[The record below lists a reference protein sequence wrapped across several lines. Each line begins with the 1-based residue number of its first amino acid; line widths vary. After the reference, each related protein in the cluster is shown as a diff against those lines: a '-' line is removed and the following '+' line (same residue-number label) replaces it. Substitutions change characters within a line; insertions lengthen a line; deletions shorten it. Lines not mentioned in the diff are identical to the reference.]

1 MTVDGM
7 SSCAWTISQSI
18 PPTTITWQYQIT
30 APMPLEAIGDLMAA
44 ARASYT
50 EPPVNLLAS
59 TKRYAGYLVYV
70 SADFFQS
77 APNGAPTNPPADVL
91 GFFSLVLSYAKSAD
105 GSVNRSPKFLTSI
118 MPRTSF
124 ITMFN
129 LIKSGLGDGLKSGP
143 DALYEIVKVLAC
155 YTWSVIDDDSFELEY
170 VHVPKLL
177 VQINLLATES
187 IPISAVV
194 P

>member
-7 SSCAWTISQSI
+7 SSCTWTIDKSI
-18 PPTTITWQYQIT
+18 PPATIEWLYQIT
-30 APMPLEAIGDLMAA
+30 APMPLEAIGDLMAE
-44 ARASYT
+44 ARLPYGK
-50 EPPVNLLAS
+50 PPVNLLAS
-59 TKRYAGYLVYV
+59 SNRNAGSLVYV

-155 YTWSVIDDDSFELEY
+155 YTWATDDDNNAELEY

>member
-1 MTVDGM
+1 
-7 SSCAWTISQSI
+7 
-18 PPTTITWQYQIT
+18 
-30 APMPLEAIGDLMAA
+30 MPLEAIGDLMAA
-44 ARASYT
+44 ARPPYSK
-50 EPPVNLLAS
+50 PPVNLLAA
-59 TKRYAGYLVYV
+59 TKKRAGYLFYV

-91 GFFSLVLSYAKSAD
+91 GFFSLVLSYAKVAD
-105 GSVNRSPKFLTSI
+105 YSTNSSPKFLTSI

-129 LIKSGLGDGLKSGP
+129 LVKSGLGDGLNSGP

-155 YTWSVIDDDSFELEY
+155 YTWVTDDDNNAELEY